1 MHHGVPQTRRRFILL
16 AAAPGYTLPS
26 YPEPLH
32 IFTMSLPRGSLILQ
46 TLESIGVPDELIYFY
61 KEVNNL
67 VECTIGDSDH
77 SYLMGKGVGQWSPEG
92 LVLFS

>member
-1 MHHGVPQTRRRFILL
+1 M
-16 AAAPGYTLPS
+16 
-26 YPEPLH
+26 
-32 IFTMSLPRGSLILQ
+32 Q